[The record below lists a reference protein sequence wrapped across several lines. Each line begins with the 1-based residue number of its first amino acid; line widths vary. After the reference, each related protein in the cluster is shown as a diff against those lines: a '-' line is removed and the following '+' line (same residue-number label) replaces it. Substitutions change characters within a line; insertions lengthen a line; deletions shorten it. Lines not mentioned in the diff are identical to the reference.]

1 MGETMLKNKPIYNPQ
16 DYTRITLNELLL
28 VYRNFFNEEKD
39 MQSKFTRKTM
49 EKILKQETGFMDRLM
64 FFIDSRPAFKAYLE
78 NVISNDID
86 DDEVVVPVVPGVKT

>member
-1 MGETMLKNKPIYNPQ
+1 MLKNKSIYSPE
-16 DYTRITLNELLL
+16 DYSRITLNELLI

-64 FFIDSRPAFKAYLE
+64 YLIESRPNFKSYLE
-78 NVISNDID
+78 NVIANDID
-86 DDEVVVPVVPGVKT
+86 DDEVVVPKETITA

>member
-1 MGETMLKNKPIYNPQ
+1 MQNINSVYKPT
-16 DYTRITLNELLL
+16 DETRITLNELLL

-64 FFIDSRPAFKAYLE
+64 WLIEARPNVKAYLE
-78 NVISNDID
+78 YIIDFDID
-86 DDEVVVPVVPGVKT
+86 TEELKVTVEKEPKTA

>member
-1 MGETMLKNKPIYNPQ
+1 MLKNKSIYKPQ

-28 VYRNFFNEEKD
+28 VYQNYFTEED
-39 MQSKFTRKTM
+39 GMQSKFTRKTM
-49 EKILKQETGFMDRLM
+49 QAILKQETGFMDRLM
-64 FFIDSRPAFKAYLE
+64 TFIDSRPNFKAYLE